1 MMELVSQASFSD
13 AHECVSIPIIAAN
26 LHRLIRPEQ
35 SQIWAVLHAKDHIH
49 RTRYLLTAGF
59 LGRLCLSGE
68 IFDLNDQQWGETL
81 AAVRLYDKVK
91 HIIRDGFTEK
101 IACTARSYNH
111 PEGYQIVRRTLGN
124 EALLIVHTFEKGGN
138 PPVEEYLEGY
148 QTLDALGSD
157 LDGDFQ
163 GRVYWLRRG

>member
-1 MMELVSQASFSD
+1 MENAFL
-13 AHECVSIPIIAAN
+13 
-26 LHRLIRPEQ
+26 R
-35 SQIWAVLHAKDHIH
+35 HATSKV
-49 RTRYLLTAGF
+49 RT
-59 LGRLCLSGE
+59 E
-68 IFDLNDQQWGETL
+68 HDL
-81 AAVRLYDKVK
+81 AAIGTLGFRGEALAAIRLYDKVK